1 MSWDNSTSAET
12 VTGAGTPVKSLFGVN
27 VTSPVSGTIVY
38 VPITLFVP
46 CSNALTVVAVVS
58 VPVAGSTNFAGYL
71 AEAVTGSLADSTL
84 NVGLP
89 FCGNPCRFLLS
100 ALFALVV
107 TSPGTLT
114 SGIYIPSI
122 ESKTLLIFVILGS
135 FVGLKTPQSVVVL
148 FVSWR
153 RIETPC
159 ALPMNPSAGVNSTF
173 TSMPFSAT
181 INLYVPSPST
191 V

>member
-1 MSWDNSTSAET
+1 M
-12 VTGAGTPVKSLFGVN
+12 N

-46 CSNALTVVAVVS
+46 CSIALTVVAS
-58 VPVAGSTNFAGYL
+58 VTVFDVGSTSFAGYF
-71 AEAVTGSLADSTL
+71 AEGLTGSFSVSTL
-84 NVGLP
+84 NVGCP

-107 TSPGTLT
+107 ISPGTLT

-122 ESKTLLIFVILGS
+122 ESKTLLIFVMLGS

-148 FVSWR
+148 FVS
-153 RIETPC
+153 
-159 ALPMNPSAGVNSTF
+159 
-173 TSMPFSAT
+173 
-181 INLYVPSPST
+181 
-191 V
+191 

>member
-1 MSWDNSTSAET
+1 M
-12 VTGAGTPVKSLFGVN
+12 N

-46 CSNALTVVAVVS
+46 CSNALTVVAVVT
-58 VPVAGSTNFAGYL
+58 VPVAGSTSFAGYF
-71 AEAVTGSLADSTL
+71 ADGVTGSFAVSTL
-84 NVGLP
+84 NVGWP
-89 FCGNPCRFLLS
+89 FCGNPCIFLLS
-100 ALFALVV
+100 ALFTLVT
-107 TSPGTLT
+107 TSAGGVT
-114 SGIYIPSI
+114 SGIYNPSI
-122 ESKTLLIFVILGS
+122 ESKILFILGS
-135 FVGLKTPQSVVVL
+135 FVVSKLPQSVVVL
-148 FVSWR
+148 LVSWR